1 MAKTQKQKLFTSSD
15 YAIFRRLMRYAGPF
29 RKQFYIS
36 TALAIALSA
45 LTPIRPLLVGITV
58 DKYIIGNDFHGL
70 VVISLISLG
79 VLLAESLGR
88 YYFLFITNWL
98 GQNVVKNL
106 RVKVFNHLIGLRL
119 TYYNNTPVGISTTR
133 TINDLETINS
143 VFTEG
148 AIQIIADLLTILF
161 VITFMFIV
169 NWQLALLSLI
179 SLPMIIYATYV
190 FKEGIKSTF
199 QEVRTAV
206 AKLNS
211 FLQERI
217 TGMKVVQI
225 FNAEAQ
231 EYENFKSINKD
242 HRGAQVR
249 SVWYYS
255 VFFPVVEIIIAFATA
270 LMVWRGAHSVL
281 HERATLGDINA
292 FILYLSILFRPLRM
306 LADKFN
312 TLQMGVVSSD
322 RIFKILDTNEH
333 IENNG
338 TYAPEH
344 VQGHIEFK
352 NVWFAYKDDN
362 WVLKNVSFSI
372 KPGETLAI
380 VGATGA
386 GKSSVINILNRFYE
400 IQKGEIL
407 VDHTPVKHYELSAL
421 RKQTGMVLQ
430 DVFLFSGSIFE
441 NITLRDANVT
451 REQVIHAAKMLG
463 AHDFIMRLPGG
474 YDYNVMERGAT
485 LSLGQRQLISFIRAL
500 VFNPDILILDEAT
513 SSVDTETEQVIQHAI
528 ENLITD
534 RTSIIIAHRLSTIR
548 RADQILVL
556 DKGEVKEIGTHEE
569 LLLHD
574 GYYKKLYDMQFV
586 KELVQ

>member
-1 MAKTQKQKLFTSSD
+1 MAKTKKQKLFTTSD

-36 TALAIALSA
+36 TALAIGLSA

-70 VVISLISLG
+70 VIISLISLG
-79 VLLAESLGR
+79 VLLAESIGR

-148 AIQIIADLLTILF
+148 AIQIIADLLTIVF

-281 HERATLGDINA
+281 QERATLGDINA

-333 IENNG
+333 IENKG
-338 TYAPEH
+338 TFAPEH

-386 GKSSVINILNRFYE
+386 GKSSIINILNRFYE

-407 VDHTPVKHYELSAL
+407 VDHSPVQHFELSSL

-441 NITLRDANVT
+441 NITLRDTNVT
-451 REQVIHAAKMLG
+451 REQVVHAAKMLG

-569 LLLHD
+569 LLLHN

>member
-1 MAKTQKQKLFTSSD
+1 MS
-15 YAIFRRLMRYAGPF
+15 YAGPF

-36 TALAIALSA
+36 TALAIVLSA

-70 VVISLISLG
+70 VIISLISLG
-79 VLLAESLGR
+79 VLLAESIGR

-106 RVKVFNHLIGLRL
+106 RVKVFKHLIGLRL

-148 AIQIIADLLTILF
+148 AIQIIADLLTIIF

-169 NWQLALLSLI
+169 NWQLAVLSLI
-179 SLPMIIYATYV
+179 SLPMIIYATYI

-281 HERATLGDINA
+281 QERATLGDINA

-333 IENNG
+333 IENKG

-344 VQGHIEFK
+344 VQGNIEFK

-386 GKSSVINILNRFYE
+386 GKSSIINILNRFYE

-407 VDHTPVKHYELSAL
+407 VDQTPVKHYELSAL

-441 NITLRDANVT
+441 NITLRDSNVT

-569 LLLHD
+569 LLLQN

-586 KELVQ
+586 KELV

>member
-1 MAKTQKQKLFTSSD
+1 MAKAQKQKLFTSSD

-36 TALAIALSA
+36 TALSIALSA

-70 VVISLISLG
+70 VIISLISLG

-281 HERATLGDINA
+281 QERATLGDINA

-513 SSVDTETEQVIQHAI
+513 SSVDTETELVIQHAI

>member
-1 MAKTQKQKLFTSSD
+1 MAKAQKQKLFTSSD

-36 TALAIALSA
+36 TALSIALSA

-70 VVISLISLG
+70 VIISLISLG

-281 HERATLGDINA
+281 QERATLGDINA

>member
-1 MAKTQKQKLFTSSD
+1 MS
-15 YAIFRRLMRYAGPF
+15 YAGPF
-29 RKQFYIS
+29 KRQFYIS
-36 TALAIALSA
+36 TILAITLSL
-45 LTPIRPLLVGITV
+45 LTPLRPFLVGITV
-58 DKYIIGNDFHGL
+58 DTYILGNDYNGL
-70 VVISLISLG
+70 VLITLISLL
-79 VLLAESLGR
+79 VLFAESICK
-88 YYFLFITNWL
+88 YFFLFLTNWL
-98 GQNVVKNL
+98 GQHVVKNL
-106 RVKVFNHLIGLRL
+106 RVKVFSHLIGLRL
-119 TYYNNTPVGISTTR
+119 SYYNNTPVGISTTR

-148 AIQIIADLLTILF
+148 AIQIIADLLTIVF
-161 VITFMFIV
+161 VITFMFV
-169 NWQLALLSLI
+169 TNWQLTLLSLI
-179 SLPMIIYATYV
+179 SLPMIVYATYV

-206 AKLNS
+206 ARLNS

-225 FNAEAQ
+225 FNAEEQ
-231 EYENFKSINKD
+231 EYENFKMINKD

-255 VFFPVVEIIIAFATA
+255 IFFPVVEIIIAFATA

-281 HERATLGDINA
+281 QGHATLGDINA

-322 RIFKILDTNEH
+322 RIFKILDTREH
-333 IENNG
+333 IENTG
-338 TYAPEH
+338 KYAPDK
-344 VQGHIEFK
+344 VAGKIDFK
-352 NVWFAYKDDN
+352 QVWFAYKDND
-362 WVLKNVSFSI
+362 WVLRDVSFQI

-386 GKSSVINILNRFYE
+386 GKTSIINILNRFYE
-400 IQKGEIL
+400 IQQGDIL
-407 VDHTPVKHYELSAL
+407 IDGYSVKSYELSCL
-421 RKQTGMVLQ
+421 RTRTGMVLQ
-430 DVFLFSGSIFE
+430 DVFLFSGSIYE
-441 NITLRDANVT
+441 NISLRDT
-451 REQVIHAAKMLG
+451 SITMEQVVEASKMLG
-463 AHDFIMRLPGG
+463 AHEFIMRLPGG
-474 YDYNVMERGAT
+474 YNYNVMERGAT

-528 ENLITD
+528 ENLIAN
-534 RTSIIIAHRLSTIR
+534 RTSIIIAHRLSTIQ

-556 DKGEVKEIGTHEE
+556 DKGEVKEIGTHNQLLE
-569 LLLHD
+569 LN
-574 GYYKKLYDMQFV
+574 GYYRKLYDMQFV
-586 KELVQ
+586 KEIVN

>member
-1 MAKTQKQKLFTSSD
+1 M
-15 YAIFRRLMRYAGPF
+15 
-29 RKQFYIS
+29 
-36 TALAIALSA
+36 
-45 LTPIRPLLVGITV
+45 
-58 DKYIIGNDFHGL
+58 
-70 VVISLISLG
+70 
-79 VLLAESLGR
+79 
-88 YYFLFITNWL
+88 
-98 GQNVVKNL
+98 VKNL
-106 RVKVFNHLIGLRL
+106 RVKVFSHLIGLRL
-119 TYYNNTPVGISTTR
+119 SYYNNTPVGISTTR

-148 AIQIIADLLTILF
+148 AIQIIADLLTIVF
-161 VITFMFIV
+161 VITFMFV
-169 NWQLALLSLI
+169 TNWQLTLLSLI
-179 SLPMIIYATYV
+179 SLPMIVYATYV

-206 AKLNS
+206 ARLNS

-225 FNAEAQ
+225 FNAEEQ
-231 EYENFKSINKD
+231 EYENFKMINKD

-255 VFFPVVEIIIAFATA
+255 IFFPVVEIIIAFATA

-281 HERATLGDINA
+281 QGHATLGDINA

-322 RIFKILDTNEH
+322 RIFKILDTREH
-333 IENNG
+333 IENTG
-338 TYAPEH
+338 KYAPDK
-344 VQGHIEFK
+344 VAGKIDFK
-352 NVWFAYKDDN
+352 QVWFAYKDND
-362 WVLKNVSFSI
+362 WVLRDVSFQI

-386 GKSSVINILNRFYE
+386 GKTSIINILNRFYE
-400 IQKGEIL
+400 IQQGDIL
-407 VDHTPVKHYELSAL
+407 IDGYSVKSYELSCL
-421 RKQTGMVLQ
+421 RTRTGMVLQ
-430 DVFLFSGSIFE
+430 DVFLFSGSIYE
-441 NITLRDANVT
+441 NISLRDASIT
-451 REQVIHAAKMLG
+451 MEQVVEASKMLG
-463 AHDFIMRLPGG
+463 AHEFIMRLPGG
-474 YDYNVMERGAT
+474 YNYNVMERGAT

-528 ENLITD
+528 ENLIAN
-534 RTSIIIAHRLSTIR
+534 RTSIIIAHRLSTIQ

-556 DKGEVKEIGTHEE
+556 DKGEVKEIGTHNQLLE
-569 LLLHD
+569 LN
-574 GYYKKLYDMQFV
+574 GYYRKLYDMQFV
-586 KELVQ
+586 KEIVN

>member
-1 MAKTQKQKLFTSSD
+1 MATNKKQQLFSGSD
-15 YAIFRRLMRYAGPF
+15 YAIFRRLMSYAGPF
-29 RKQFYIS
+29 KRQFYIS
-36 TALAIALSA
+36 TILAITLSL
-45 LTPIRPLLVGITV
+45 LTPLRPFLVGITV
-58 DKYIIGNDFHGL
+58 DTYILGNDYNGL
-70 VVISLISLG
+70 VLITLISLL
-79 VLLAESLGR
+79 VLFAESICK
-88 YYFLFITNWL
+88 YFFLFLTNWL
-98 GQNVVKNL
+98 GQHVVKNL
-106 RVKVFNHLIGLRL
+106 RVKVFSHLIGLRL
-119 TYYNNTPVGISTTR
+119 SYYNNTPVGISTTR

-148 AIQIIADLLTILF
+148 AIQIIADLLTIVF
-161 VITFMFIV
+161 VITFMFV
-169 NWQLALLSLI
+169 TNWQLTLLSLI
-179 SLPMIIYATYV
+179 SLPMIVYATYV

-206 AKLNS
+206 ARLNS

-225 FNAEAQ
+225 FNAEDQ
-231 EYENFKSINKD
+231 EYENFKMINKD

-255 VFFPVVEIIIAFATA
+255 IFFPVVEIIIAFATA

-281 HERATLGDINA
+281 QGHATLGDINA

-322 RIFKILDTNEH
+322 RIFKILDTREH
-333 IENNG
+333 IENTG
-338 TYAPEH
+338 TYAPDK
-344 VQGHIEFK
+344 VAGKIDFK
-352 NVWFAYKDDN
+352 QVWFAYKDND
-362 WVLKNVSFSI
+362 WVLRDVSFQI

-386 GKSSVINILNRFYE
+386 GKTSIINILNRFYE
-400 IQKGEIL
+400 IQQGDIL
-407 VDHTPVKHYELSAL
+407 IDGYSVKSYELSCL
-421 RKQTGMVLQ
+421 RTRTGMVLQ
-430 DVFLFSGSIFE
+430 DVFLFSGSIYE
-441 NITLRDANVT
+441 NISLRDASIT
-451 REQVIHAAKMLG
+451 MEQVVEASKMLG
-463 AHDFIMRLPGG
+463 AHEFIMRLPGG
-474 YDYNVMERGAT
+474 YNYNVMERGAT

-528 ENLITD
+528 ENLIAN
-534 RTSIIIAHRLSTIR
+534 RTSIIIAHRLSTIQ

-556 DKGEVKEIGTHEE
+556 DKGEVKEIGTHNQLLE
-569 LLLHD
+569 LN
-574 GYYKKLYDMQFV
+574 GYYRKLYDMQFV
-586 KELVQ
+586 KEIVN

>member
-1 MAKTQKQKLFTSSD
+1 MS
-15 YAIFRRLMRYAGPF
+15 YAGPF

-36 TALAIALSA
+36 TALAIVLSA

-70 VVISLISLG
+70 VIISLISLG
-79 VLLAESLGR
+79 VLLAESIGR

-106 RVKVFNHLIGLRL
+106 RVKVFKHLIGLRL

-148 AIQIIADLLTILF
+148 AIQIIADLLTIIF

-169 NWQLALLSLI
+169 NWQLAVLSLI
-179 SLPMIIYATYV
+179 SLPMIIYATYI

-281 HERATLGDINA
+281 QERATLGDINA

-333 IENNG
+333 IENKG

-344 VQGHIEFK
+344 VQGNIEFK
-352 NVWFAYKDDN
+352 KVWFAYKDDN

-386 GKSSVINILNRFYE
+386 GKSSIINILNRFYE

-407 VDHTPVKHYELSAL
+407 VDQTPVKHYELSAL

-441 NITLRDANVT
+441 NITLRDSNVT

-569 LLLHD
+569 LLLHN

-586 KELVQ
+586 KELV

>member
-1 MAKTQKQKLFTSSD
+1 MS
-15 YAIFRRLMRYAGPF
+15 YAGPF
-29 RKQFYIS
+29 KRQFYIS
-36 TALAIALSA
+36 TILAITLSL
-45 LTPIRPLLVGITV
+45 LTPLRPFLVGITV
-58 DKYIIGNDFHGL
+58 DTYILGNDYNGL
-70 VVISLISLG
+70 VLITLISLL
-79 VLLAESLGR
+79 VLFAESICK
-88 YYFLFITNWL
+88 YFFLFLTNWL
-98 GQNVVKNL
+98 GQHVVKNL
-106 RVKVFNHLIGLRL
+106 RVKVFSHLIGLRL
-119 TYYNNTPVGISTTR
+119 SYYNNTPVGISTTR

-148 AIQIIADLLTILF
+148 AIQIIADLLTIVF
-161 VITFMFIV
+161 VITFMFV
-169 NWQLALLSLI
+169 TNWQLTLLSLI
-179 SLPMIIYATYV
+179 SLPMIVYATYV

-206 AKLNS
+206 ARLNS

-225 FNAEAQ
+225 FNAEEQ
-231 EYENFKSINKD
+231 EYENFKMINKD

-255 VFFPVVEIIIAFATA
+255 IFFPVVEIIIAFATA

-281 HERATLGDINA
+281 QGHATLGDINA

-322 RIFKILDTNEH
+322 RIFKILDTREH
-333 IENNG
+333 IENTG
-338 TYAPEH
+338 TYAPDK
-344 VQGHIEFK
+344 VAGKIDFK
-352 NVWFAYKDDN
+352 QVWFAYKDND
-362 WVLKNVSFSI
+362 WVLRDVSFQI

-386 GKSSVINILNRFYE
+386 GKTSIINILNRFYE
-400 IQKGEIL
+400 IQQGDIL
-407 VDHTPVKHYELSAL
+407 IDGYSVKSYELSCL
-421 RKQTGMVLQ
+421 RTRTGMVLQ
-430 DVFLFSGSIFE
+430 DVFLFSGSIYE
-441 NITLRDANVT
+441 NISLRDT
-451 REQVIHAAKMLG
+451 SITMEQVVEASKMLG
-463 AHDFIMRLPGG
+463 AHEFIMRLPGG
-474 YDYNVMERGAT
+474 YNYNVMERGAT

-528 ENLITD
+528 ENLIAN
-534 RTSIIIAHRLSTIR
+534 RTSIIIAHRLSTIQ

-556 DKGEVKEIGTHEE
+556 DKGEVKEIGTHNQLLE
-569 LLLHD
+569 LN
-574 GYYKKLYDMQFV
+574 GYYRKLYDMQFV
-586 KELVQ
+586 KEIVN

>member
-1 MAKTQKQKLFTSSD
+1 LAKAQKQKLFTSSD

-36 TALAIALSA
+36 TALSIALSA

-70 VVISLISLG
+70 VIISLISLG

-281 HERATLGDINA
+281 QERATLGDINA

-513 SSVDTETEQVIQHAI
+513 SSVDTETELVIQHAI

>member
-1 MAKTQKQKLFTSSD
+1 MS
-15 YAIFRRLMRYAGPF
+15 YAGPF
-29 RKQFYIS
+29 KRQFYIS
-36 TALAIALSA
+36 TILAITLSL
-45 LTPIRPLLVGITV
+45 LTPLRPFLVGITV
-58 DKYIIGNDFHGL
+58 DTYILGNDYNGL
-70 VVISLISLG
+70 VLITLISLL
-79 VLLAESLGR
+79 VLFAESICK
-88 YYFLFITNWL
+88 YFFLFLTNWL
-98 GQNVVKNL
+98 GQHVVKNL
-106 RVKVFNHLIGLRL
+106 RVKVFSHLIGLRL
-119 TYYNNTPVGISTTR
+119 SYYNNTPVGISTTR

-148 AIQIIADLLTILF
+148 AIQIIADLLTIVF
-161 VITFMFIV
+161 VITFMFV
-169 NWQLALLSLI
+169 TNWQLTLLSLI
-179 SLPMIIYATYV
+179 SLPMIVYATYV

-206 AKLNS
+206 ARLNS

-225 FNAEAQ
+225 FNAEDQ
-231 EYENFKSINKD
+231 EYENFKMINKD

-255 VFFPVVEIIIAFATA
+255 IFFPVVEIIIAFATA

-281 HERATLGDINA
+281 QGHATLGDINA

-322 RIFKILDTNEH
+322 RIFKILDTREH
-333 IENNG
+333 IENTG
-338 TYAPEH
+338 TYAPDK
-344 VQGHIEFK
+344 VAGKIDFK
-352 NVWFAYKDDN
+352 QVWFAYKDND
-362 WVLKNVSFSI
+362 WVLRDVSFQI

-386 GKSSVINILNRFYE
+386 GKTSIINILNRFYE
-400 IQKGEIL
+400 IQQGDIL
-407 VDHTPVKHYELSAL
+407 IDGYSVKSYELSCL
-421 RKQTGMVLQ
+421 RTRTGMVLQ
-430 DVFLFSGSIFE
+430 DVFLFSGSIYE
-441 NITLRDANVT
+441 NISLRDASIT
-451 REQVIHAAKMLG
+451 MEQVVEASKMLG
-463 AHDFIMRLPGG
+463 AHEFIMRLPGG
-474 YDYNVMERGAT
+474 YNYNVMERGAT

-528 ENLITD
+528 ENLIAN
-534 RTSIIIAHRLSTIR
+534 RTSIIIAHRLSTIQ

-556 DKGEVKEIGTHEE
+556 DKGEVKEIGTHNQLLE
-569 LLLHD
+569 LN
-574 GYYKKLYDMQFV
+574 GYYRKLYDMQFV
-586 KELVQ
+586 KEIVN